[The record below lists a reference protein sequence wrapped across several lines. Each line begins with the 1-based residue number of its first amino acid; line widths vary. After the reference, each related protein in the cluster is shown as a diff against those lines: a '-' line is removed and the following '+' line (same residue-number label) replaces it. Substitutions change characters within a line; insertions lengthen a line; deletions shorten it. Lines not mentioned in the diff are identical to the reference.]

1 MVDTDLIYTIIA
13 ILIPLGE
20 LLGIIAAVHAVMNAR
35 TSQGAIAWAI
45 SLVTF
50 PWLALALY
58 AIFGRNK
65 FNGYVLLRGSKDSD
79 IRHYLE
85 RIRSEAVAKEL
96 IRENQSVSAE
106 FSKPS

>member
-1 MVDTDLIYTIIA
+1 MADTDLIYTILA
-13 ILIPLGE
+13 IVIPIGE

-65 FNGYVLLRGSKDSD
+65 FNGYVSLRGS
-79 IRHYLE
+79 
-85 RIRSEAVAKEL
+85 RIRISIITSRILGLRPL
-96 IRENQSVSAE
+96 I
-106 FSKPS
+106 KT